1 MGKRAMHC
9 ENCGSERARLLRV
22 SRTYGKGANLLV
34 VEDVPTVSCPDCAES
49 YMTAD
54 TLHEL
59 DRLKAQGN
67 RLAEPRTVG
76 VVRFDAA

>member
-1 MGKRAMHC
+1 MRC

-22 SRTYGKGANLLV
+22 SRTYGKGADLLV
-34 VEDVPTVSCPDCAES
+34 IEDVPTVSCPDCAES

-54 TLHEL
+54 TLQEL
-59 DRLKAQGN
+59 DSLRAQRD
-67 RLAEPRTVG
+67 RLAEPRTVA